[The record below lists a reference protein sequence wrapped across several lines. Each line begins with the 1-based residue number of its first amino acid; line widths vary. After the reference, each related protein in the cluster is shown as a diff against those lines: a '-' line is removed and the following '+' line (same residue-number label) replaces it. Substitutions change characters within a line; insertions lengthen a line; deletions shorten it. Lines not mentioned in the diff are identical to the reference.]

1 MRRIASLVLAAV
13 LALALP
19 ARAGSN
25 EKLSV
30 ENQAAIADTVVSLL
44 HAIDARDW
52 KAVRAAFDETVEV
65 DYTSLFGGKPST
77 TPAAELVAGWEAFLP
92 GFDATQHMLG
102 PVSSR
107 AEPGGVVAQA
117 HVRGYHYIKDAPG
130 GEVWMV
136 AGHYTIRLVR
146 RDGWKIRGLTLTA
159 YYQEGNRGLPDI
171 ARGRAKKGS

>member
-1 MRRIASLVLAAV
+1 MRFTAGLVLAA
-13 LALALP
+13 ASLALP

-30 ENQAAIADTVVSLL
+30 ENQAAIADTVVGLL

-65 DYTSLFGGKPST
+65 DYTSLFGGKPSS
-77 TPAAELVAGWEAFLP
+77 TPAAELVAGWAAFLP
-92 GFDATQHMLG
+92 GFDATQHLLG
-102 PVSSR
+102 PVTVRS
-107 AEPGGVVAQA
+107 EPGGAVAQA
-117 HVRGYHYIKDAPG
+117 HVRGYHYIKGAPG

-146 RDGWKIRGLTLTA
+146 RTGWKIRGLTLKA
-159 YYQEGNRGLPDI
+159 YYQEGNRGLPDL
-171 ARGRAKKGS
+171 ARSRARKGS